1 MEGAEDEEL
10 DESEEELIL
19 DSHQVEAWVR
29 DATRFV
35 PPENEYYPGGA
46 IKTVSDERKAI
57 SDEDIRGVVAKF
69 PGLVEMSLRGC
80 EQLTDSSI
88 VEIAKRRPE
97 LQSLVV
103 RCAPRLVPSR
113 RSVEPPRP
121 PPRAGTATS

>member
-1 MEGAEDEEL
+1 M
-10 DESEEELIL
+10 
-19 DSHQVEAWVR
+19 DSQQVEAWVR

-35 PPENEYYPGGA
+35 PPENEYYPSGW

-69 PGLVEMSLRGC
+69 PGFVEMNLAGC
-80 EQLTDSSI
+80 KRLTDSSI
-88 VEIAKRRPE
+88 VEIAKRCPK
-97 LQSLVV
+97 LQSLNV

-121 PPRAGTATS
+121 PPRAGSASS

>member
-1 MEGAEDEEL
+1 MRQAVGRLAM
-10 DESEEELIL
+10 
-19 DSHQVEAWVR
+19 DSDQVEAWVR

-35 PPENEYYPGGA
+35 PPENEYYPGSDL

-69 PGLVEMSLRGC
+69 PGLVETNLAGC

-88 VEIAKRRPE
+88 VEIAKHCPK
-97 LQSLVV
+97 LQSLNVG
-103 RCAPRLVPSR
+103 CAPRLVPSR

-121 PPRAGTATS
+121 PPRAGPAS